1 MADMAD
7 ITAYDGASTPVNHTF
22 KPISVSTEKGVTTA
36 LWREQDVSIPF
47 DAQGKVTMKSFQLPS
62 GIWRRSVRV
71 EIPVMESVTSANAA
85 GYTAAP
91 KVAYVNTIEASSFS
105 SERATI
111 ADTRIVRMLL
121 VNIMNNIT
129 ASVAAATAGPAPLLI
144 DTAVAPT

>member
-7 ITAYDGASTPVNHTF
+7 LVAYDGASTPVQHTF
-22 KPISVSTEKGVTTA
+22 KPISVSTEKGITTA

-47 DAQGKVTMKSFQLPS
+47 DAQGTVTMRSQQLSS
-62 GIWRRSVRV
+62 GVWKRSVRV
-71 EIPVMESVTSANAA
+71 EIPVMEAIGDQNAA

-91 KVAYVNTIEASSFS
+91 KVAYTNTVEATSFS
-105 SERATI
+105 SARATI
-111 ADTRIVRMLL
+111 ADTRLARMLL

-129 ASVAAATAGPAPLLI
+129 ASVAAATSGPAPLLI